1 MRDERLV
8 RFVERKVAQARHEH
22 IHFLE
27 VQPPMSIFQDLHDIG
42 EVVVVA
48 QLVAA
53 ELPEDVSRLHGLAVA
68 GEVSDGLREV
78 VLWQV
83 FQAGDSLGQP
93 LLPWRSRRACWP
105 RSSPTLRGCRRSGR
119 SGEPLLGSQAGLR
132 GFLRLPS
139 YAFGASLVSS

>member
-1 MRDERLV
+1 MGSASSHRCMRSSASWGLVLARLLESRLGLCKYSKSQPQVRQRDTPIPVEVHKMRDERLV
-8 RFVERKVAQARHEH
+8 RFVERKVAQATHEC

-27 VQPPMSIFQDLHDIG
+27 VQPPMCIFQDLHDIG

-53 ELPEDVSRLHGLAVA
+53 ELLEDVSRLNGLAMA
-68 GEVSDGLREV
+68 GEVCDGLREV

-93 LLPWRSRRACWP
+93 QLP
-105 RSSPTLRGCRRSGR
+105 
-119 SGEPLLGSQAGLR
+119 
-132 GFLRLPS
+132 
-139 YAFGASLVSS
+139 